1 MHPVFGEA
9 ANKSR
14 VVNAIH
20 YTRRLRRVGVI
31 SMLVVG
37 VAAACL
43 VAFGKI
49 PDEEY
54 VPFIAVLIG
63 FVPMALFMERHRPT
77 CDKCQGIMNSG
88 GFGLSCSAAGTVATR
103 WIPVFARFS
112 ELLHR

>member
-14 VVNAIH
+14 AVNAID

-63 FVPMALFMERHRPT
+63 FVPMTLFRERHRPT
-77 CDKCQGIMNSG
+77 CDKCHGIMKFKA
-88 GFGLSCSAAGTVATR
+88 GFPT
-103 WIPVFARFS
+103 IVFRCRDCGDEVDTGIRPLF
-112 ELLHR
+112 

>member
-9 ANKSR
+9 ANKR
-14 VVNAIH
+14 RAVNAID
-20 YTRRLRRVGVI
+20 YTSRLRRIGVI

-63 FVPMALFMERHRPT
+63 FVPMALFMERHRPI
-77 CDKCQGIMNSG
+77 CEKCHGVMKFKA
-88 GFGLSCSAAGTVATR
+88 GFPTIVFRCSDCGDVVDTGVH
-103 WIPVFARFS
+103 PVY
-112 ELLHR
+112 